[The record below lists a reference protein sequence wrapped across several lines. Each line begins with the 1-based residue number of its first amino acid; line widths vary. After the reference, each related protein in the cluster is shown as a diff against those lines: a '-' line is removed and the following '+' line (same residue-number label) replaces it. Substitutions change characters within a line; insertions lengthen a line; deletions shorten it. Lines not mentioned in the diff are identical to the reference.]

1 MNALHAEST
10 KGTLHESN
18 EDDLKAFHTT
28 KEQLPIGTLVEVLAE
43 GDLCWYGE
51 INGDEDGNPI
61 VTYIEADEDNVHA
74 FQSES
79 YVAPREAINRY
90 VTFGRGRKRESWK
103 VMGFIYIDRHEIVPI
118 GDMNSDESDEDW
130 SPAVEHHSEDEDDED
145 EDDSDEDDSD
155 DEDEETSDD
164 SDQEG
169 DSDEDDED
177 DDEDE
182 EEKQQQTKK
191 KRT

>member
-43 GDLCWYGE
+43 GDTCWYGE

-61 VTYIEADEDNVHA
+61 VTYIEADDDNIHA

-103 VMGFIYIDRHEIVPI
+103 IMGFIYIDRHEIVPI

-130 SPAVEHHSEDEDDED
+130 SPAVEHHSEDDDDDDDDDET
-145 EDDSDEDDSD
+145 DSDEA
-155 DEDEETSDD
+155 SDD
-164 SDQEG
+164 SDAE
-169 DSDEDDED
+169 EEAD
-177 DDEDE
+177 DDEE
-182 EEKQQQTKK
+182 EEREKQQTKK
-191 KRT
+191 KTT

>member
-10 KGTLHESN
+10 KGTLHEST

-43 GDLCWYGE
+43 GDICWYGE

-61 VTYIEADEDNVHA
+61 VTYIEADDDNIHA

-103 VMGFIYIDRHEIVPI
+103 IMGFIYIDRHEIVPI

-130 SPAVEHHSEDEDDED
+130 SPAVEPEDDDDDDD
-145 EDDSDEDDSD
+145 ETDSDDASDDSDE
-155 DEDEETSDD
+155 EASDD
-164 SDQEG
+164 SDSE
-169 DSDEDDED
+169 EED
-177 DDEDE
+177 DDEEEEADDDE
-182 EEKQQQTKK
+182 EEQEKQQTKK
-191 KRT
+191 RT

>member
-43 GDLCWYGE
+43 GDTCWYGE

-61 VTYIEADEDNVHA
+61 VTYIEADDDNIHA

-103 VMGFIYIDRHEIVPI
+103 IMGFIYIDRHEIVPI

-130 SPAVEHHSEDEDDED
+130 SPAVEHHSEDDDDDDDDDET
-145 EDDSDEDDSD
+145 DSDEASNDS
-155 DEDEETSDD
+155 DEETSDD
-164 SDQEG
+164 SDSE
-169 DSDEDDED
+169 EEAD
-177 DDEDE
+177 DDEE
-182 EEKQQQTKK
+182 EEREKQQTKK
-191 KRT
+191 KTT